1 MTDKKDKKEALKV
14 RTGRIGDR
22 PYWVL
27 IFSIFVR
34 ALHQVGAGVFLASF
48 LLEDMITLPP
58 SYLILVAV
66 SGGILLATE
75 GLRHRQLFREVS
87 GFSTIF
93 KLVILG
99 LAYHE
104 MVPATLVVL
113 FVFILASICS
123 HAPKIIRHRLLF

>member
-1 MTDKKDKKEALKV
+1 MSNGSDTKEIVKV
-14 RTGRIGDR
+14 KMGRIGDR

-48 LLEDMITLPP
+48 LLKDMITLPP
-58 SYLILVAV
+58 LYLILVAV
-66 SGGILLATE
+66 SGVILMVTE

-87 GFSTIF
+87 GFSTIL

-99 LAYHE
+99 LAYHK
-104 MVPATLVVL
+104 MVSATLVVL

-123 HAPKIIRHRLLF
+123 HAPKFIRHRLLF